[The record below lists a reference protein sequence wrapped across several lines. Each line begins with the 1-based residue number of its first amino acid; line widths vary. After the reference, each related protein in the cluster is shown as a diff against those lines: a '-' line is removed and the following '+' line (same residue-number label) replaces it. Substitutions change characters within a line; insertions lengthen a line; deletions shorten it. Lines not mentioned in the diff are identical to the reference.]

1 MEKSV
6 LIKRLKNKFESKEKK
21 IKNYYK
27 KSYHT
32 YQFLKN
38 IADTKTLKPCKGEL
52 REYQLKLLDFAK
64 NWFED
69 FEKNDVKYF
78 LTSGNLLGAY
88 RNKGFIPWDDDIDI
102 GMIRDDFDK
111 LIEYLRKNCLEVD
124 VSEISYTK
132 RNRSFVINEFIK
144 KNPNVMSFA
153 IFPTHLQILQGDSMK
168 NLMTLDIHPY
178 DYYSDDYTEEE
189 IKKDINLIKRQ
200 KTKID
205 NFAELNKFLKE
216 LRLSN
221 NKIGVKSNKIYYG
234 YDNYD
239 ITFIPFTDWYRVD
252 DILPIKKV
260 DYENTQCCIPNKP
273 EKSLFINYGND
284 YMSMPKEIIFNSH
297 IGYRETCEVVK
308 HSLDKQLMLKK
319 LERKFRFSKEKKYK
333 ELYKET
339 KPLADLMLD
348 IVDIKTIKPCQEKHL
363 RQYQLDCVEFA
374 KKMTDFFDAH
384 NLEYFITSG
393 TLIGVVR
400 HGGFVPWDDDFDV
413 GMMRKDY
420 ERLKLIL
427 KENFKSIDISKISAS
442 KGNSIQVIDSALKNS
457 NGEILYYNG
466 PKYTQIYQGESFKNC
481 RLIEVFPHEYY
492 KDEYTLTEYKKY
504 MSTIK
509 NQLGLIDSWQ
519 DMTDFLNLEIANNK
533 NVADK
538 SSFIYYGVDSL
549 GSYIVNPTGPM
560 SQDMIFP
567 RQKVK
572 FEGYEFWAPNDPDGY
587 IRVQYPDYWN
597 FPSNFSIAPLLEIK
611 TKQKS

>member
-21 IKNYYK
+21 LKNYYK

-260 DYENTQCCIPNKP
+260 DYENTQCCVPNKP
-273 EKSLFINYGND
+273 EKSLLINYGND

-297 IGYRETCEVVK
+297 IGYRETCVVVK

-348 IVDIKTIKPCQEKHL
+348 IVDIKTIKPCQEKRL

-509 NQLGLIDSWQ
+509 NRLGLIDSWQ

-567 RQKVK
+567 RKKVK

>member
-6 LIKRLKNKFESKEKK
+6 LIKRLKNKFISKEEKFK
-21 IKNYYK
+21 DYYK

-38 IADTKTLKPCKGEL
+38 IADPKFLKPCKGEL
-52 REYQLKLLDFAK
+52 REYQLSLLSFAK
-64 NWFED
+64 TWFDE
-69 FEKNDVKYF
+69 FEKQGVKYF
-78 LTSGNLLGAY
+78 LISGNLLGAY

-124 VSEISYTK
+124 VSEISYSK

-153 IFPTHLQILQGDSMK
+153 IFPTHLQILKGDSMK

-205 NFAELNKFLKE
+205 NFADLNKYLKE

-239 ITFIPFTDWYRVD
+239 ITFIPFTDWYKVD

-260 DYENTQCCIPNKP
+260 DYENTQCCVPNKP
-273 EKSLFINYGND
+273 EKSLLINYGND

-308 HSLDKQLMLKK
+308 HSLDKQVMLKK
-319 LERKFRFSKEKKYK
+319 IERKFRFSKEKKYK
-333 ELYKET
+333 ELYKKT

-348 IVDIKTIKPCQEKHL
+348 IVDIKTIKPCQEKRL

-427 KENFKSIDISKISAS
+427 KENFKSIDISKISVS

-519 DMTDFLNLEIANNK
+519 DMTDFLNLEIKNNK

-567 RQKVK
+567 RKKVK

>member
-6 LIKRLKNKFESKEKK
+6 LIKK
-21 IKNYYK
+21 IKNKLKSKEEKYKDYYK

-32 YQFLKN
+32 YQFLKD
-38 IADTKTLKPCKGEL
+38 IADTKTLKPYKGEL
-52 REYQLKLLDFAK
+52 RDYQLKLLDFAE
-64 NWFED
+64 NWFEK
-69 FEKNDVKYF
+69 FERLDVKYF
-78 LTSGNLLGAY
+78 LISGNLLGAY

-102 GMIRDDFDK
+102 GMIRNDFDK
-111 LIEYLRKNCLEVD
+111 LIKHLQENCLEVD
-124 VSEISYTK
+124 VSEISYSK

-144 KNPNVMSFA
+144 KNPNKMSFA
-153 IFPTHLQILQGDSMK
+153 IFPTHLQILQGDNMK

-178 DYYSDDYTEEE
+178 DYYSDDYTDEE

-205 NFAELNKFLKE
+205 NFAELNKYLKE

-221 NKIGVKSNKIYYG
+221 NRIGVKSNKIYYG

-239 ITFIPFTDWYRVD
+239 ITFLPFTDWYKVD
-252 DILPIKKV
+252 EIFPVKKV
-260 DYENTQCCIPNKP
+260 DYEDTQCYIPNIP
-273 EKSLFINYGND
+273 EKSLLINYGKN
-284 YMSMPKEIIFNSH
+284 YMSMPKGITLNSH
-297 IGYRETCEVVK
+297 IGYREVCRVVK
-308 HSLDKQLMLKK
+308 LSIDKQVMLKK
-319 LERKFRFSKEKKYK
+319 IERKFRFSKEKKYK
-333 ELYKET
+333 ELYKKT

-348 IVDIKTIKPCQEKHL
+348 IVDIKTIKPCQEKRL

-420 ERLKLIL
+420 ERLKLVL
-427 KENFKSIDISKISAS
+427 KENFKSIDISKISVS

-538 SSFIYYGVDSL
+538 SSFIYY
-549 GSYIVNPTGPM
+549 YHTN
-560 SQDMIFP
+560 
-567 RQKVK
+567 
-572 FEGYEFWAPNDPDGY
+572 
-587 IRVQYPDYWN
+587 
-597 FPSNFSIAPLLEIK
+597 
-611 TKQKS
+611 KQCNNH

>member
-1 MEKSV
+1 MEKAV
-6 LIKRLKNKFESKEKK
+6 LIKKIKNKFISKEEKF
-21 IKNYYK
+21 KNYYK
-27 KSYHT
+27 KSYSI

-64 NWFED
+64 NCFEY
-69 FEKNDVKYF
+69 FEKINVKYF
-78 LTSGNLLGAY
+78 LTNGNLLGAY

-132 RNRSFVINEFIK
+132 RNRGFVINEFIK

-153 IFPTHLQILQGDSMK
+153 IFPTHLQILQGDNMK
-168 NLMTLDIHPY
+168 NLMTLDIHPF
-178 DYYSDDYTEEE
+178 DYYSDDYTDEE

-205 NFAELNKFLKE
+205 NFAELNKYLKE

-239 ITFIPFTDWYRVD
+239 ITFIPFTDWYKVD

-260 DYENTQCCIPNKP
+260 GYENTQCYVPNKP
-273 EKSLFINYGND
+273 EKILLIHYGKD
-284 YMSMPKEIIFNSH
+284 YMSMPKEIILNSH
-297 IGYRETCEVVK
+297 FNCRKIDEVVESSFERATIYK
-308 HSLDKQLMLKK
+308 ALKEKFNFFKRNKYKK
-319 LERKFRFSKEKKYK
+319 LYKK
-333 ELYKET
+333 T
-339 KPLADLMLD
+339 KSLADLMLN
-348 IVDIKTIKPCQEKHL
+348 IVDIKTVKPCQEKRL
-363 RQYQLDCVEFA
+363 RQFQLDCVEFA
-374 KKMTDFFDAH
+374 KKMTDFFDAN

-427 KENFKSIDISKISAS
+427 KEKFKPIDISKISVS
-442 KGNSIQVIDSALKNS
+442 KGNLIQVIDSALKNS

-466 PKYTQIYQGESFKNC
+466 PKYTQIYQGKSFKNC
-481 RLIEVFPHEYY
+481 RLIDVFPHEYY
-492 KDEYTLTEYKKY
+492 KNEYTLAEHKKY
-504 MSTIK
+504 MSQITAK
-509 NQLGLIDSWQ
+509 LESIDSWQ
-519 DMTDFLNLEIANNK
+519 DMTDFLNLERKNNK
-533 NVADK
+533 NVVEK

-567 RQKVK
+567 RKKVK

-587 IRVQYPDYWN
+587 IRVQYPDYWK
-597 FPSNFSIAPLLEIK
+597 FPSKFLIAPQLEIK
-611 TKQKS
+611 TKQKF

>member
-6 LIKRLKNKFESKEKK
+6 LIKRLKNKLKSKEEKL
-21 IKNYYK
+21 KNYYK

-52 REYQLKLLDFAK
+52 REYQLKILDFAK

-69 FEKNDVKYF
+69 FEKIDVKYF
-78 LTSGNLLGAY
+78 LISGNLLGAY

-124 VSEISYTK
+124 VSEISYSK

-153 IFPTHLQILQGDSMK
+153 IFPTHLQILQGDRMK

-205 NFAELNKFLKE
+205 NFAELNKYLKE

-239 ITFIPFTDWYRVD
+239 ITFIPFTDWYKAD
-252 DILPIKKV
+252 DILPTKKV
-260 DYENTQCCIPNKP
+260 DYENTQCCVPNKP
-273 EKSLFINYGND
+273 EKSLLINYGND

-308 HSLDKQLMLKK
+308 HSLDKQVMLKK
-319 LERKFRFSKEKKYK
+319 IERKFRFSKEKKYK
-333 ELYKET
+333 KLYKKT

-348 IVDIKTIKPCQEKHL
+348 IVDIKTIKPCQEKCL
-363 RQYQLDCVEFA
+363 RQYQLDCAEFA

-427 KENFKSIDISKISAS
+427 KENFKSIDISKISVS

-492 KDEYTLTEYKKY
+492 KDGYTLTEYKKY

-567 RQKVK
+567 RKKVK

>member
-1 MEKSV
+1 MEKAV
-6 LIKRLKNKFESKEKK
+6 LIKKIKNKFISKEEKF
-21 IKNYYK
+21 KNYYK
-27 KSYHT
+27 KSNSI

-64 NWFED
+64 NCFEY
-69 FEKNDVKYF
+69 FEKINVKYF

-102 GMIRDDFDK
+102 GMIRDNFDK

-239 ITFIPFTDWYRVD
+239 ITFIPFTDWYSVD

-260 DYENTQCCIPNKP
+260 DYENTQCCVPNKP
-273 EKSLFINYGND
+273 EKSLLINYGND

-348 IVDIKTIKPCQEKHL
+348 IVDIKTIKPCQEKRL

-420 ERLKLIL
+420 EKLKLIL

-587 IRVQYPDYWN
+587 IKVQYPDYWN

>member
-6 LIKRLKNKFESKEKK
+6 LIKRLKNKFISKEEKFK
-21 IKNYYK
+21 DYYK

-38 IADTKTLKPCKGEL
+38 IADPKFLKPCKGEL
-52 REYQLKLLDFAK
+52 REYQLSLLSFAK
-64 NWFED
+64 TWFDE
-69 FEKNDVKYF
+69 FEKQGVKYF
-78 LTSGNLLGAY
+78 LISGNLLGAY

-124 VSEISYTK
+124 VSEISYSK

-144 KNPNVMSFA
+144 KNPNKMSFA
-153 IFPTHLQILQGDSMK
+153 IFPTHLQILQGDNMK

-178 DYYSDDYTEEE
+178 DYYSDDYTEED

-205 NFAELNKFLKE
+205 NFAELNKYLKE

-239 ITFIPFTDWYRVD
+239 ITFLPFTDWYKAD
-252 DILPIKKV
+252 DILPVQKV
-260 DYENTQCCIPNKP
+260 DYENTQCYIPNKP
-273 EKSLFINYGND
+273 EKSLLINYGKD
-284 YMSMPKEIIFNSH
+284 YMSMPKEIKLNSH
-297 IGYRETCEVVK
+297 IGYREACNVVK
-308 HSLDKQLMLKK
+308 HSLDKQVMLKK
-319 LERKFRFSKEKKYK
+319 IERKFRFSKEKKYK
-333 ELYKET
+333 ELYKKT

-348 IVDIKTIKPCQEKHL
+348 IVDIKTIKPCQEKRL

-420 ERLKLIL
+420 EQLKLIL
-427 KENFKSIDISKISAS
+427 KKNFKPIDISKISVS

-519 DMTDFLNLEIANNK
+519 DMTDFLNLEIKNNK

-567 RQKVK
+567 RKKVK

>member
-144 KNPNVMSFA
+144 KNPNKMSFA

-205 NFAELNKFLKE
+205 NFAELNKYLKE

-221 NKIGVKSNKIYYG
+221 NKIGGKSNKIYYG

-239 ITFIPFTDWYRVD
+239 ITFIPFTDWYKAD
-252 DILPIKKV
+252 DILPVQKV

-273 EKSLFINYGND
+273 EKSLLINYGKD

-348 IVDIKTIKPCQEKHL
+348 IVDIKTIKPCQEKRL

-427 KENFKSIDISKISAS
+427 KENFKSIDISKISVS

-567 RQKVK
+567 RKKVK

-587 IRVQYPDYWN
+587 IKVQYPNYWN

-611 TKQKS
+611 TKQKF

>member
-64 NWFED
+64 KLFED
-69 FEKNDVKYF
+69 FEKIDVKYF

-239 ITFIPFTDWYRVD
+239 ITFIPFTDWYKVD

-260 DYENTQCCIPNKP
+260 DYENTQCCVPNKP
-273 EKSLFINYGND
+273 EKSLLINYGND

-567 RQKVK
+567 RKKVK

-587 IRVQYPDYWN
+587 IRVQYPDYWS

>member
-1 MEKSV
+1 
-6 LIKRLKNKFESKEKK
+6 
-21 IKNYYK
+21 
-27 KSYHT
+27 
-32 YQFLKN
+32 
-38 IADTKTLKPCKGEL
+38 
-52 REYQLKLLDFAK
+52 
-64 NWFED
+64 
-69 FEKNDVKYF
+69 
-78 LTSGNLLGAY
+78 
-88 RNKGFIPWDDDIDI
+88 
-102 GMIRDDFDK
+102 
-111 LIEYLRKNCLEVD
+111 
-124 VSEISYTK
+124 
-132 RNRSFVINEFIK
+132 
-144 KNPNVMSFA
+144 
-153 IFPTHLQILQGDSMK
+153 
-168 NLMTLDIHPY
+168 
-178 DYYSDDYTEEE
+178 
-189 IKKDINLIKRQ
+189 
-200 KTKID
+200 
-205 NFAELNKFLKE
+205 
-216 LRLSN
+216 
-221 NKIGVKSNKIYYG
+221 
-234 YDNYD
+234 
-239 ITFIPFTDWYRVD
+239 
-252 DILPIKKV
+252 
-260 DYENTQCCIPNKP
+260 
-273 EKSLFINYGND
+273 
-284 YMSMPKEIIFNSH
+284 MPKEIIFNSH

-319 LERKFRFSKEKKYK
+319 IEKKFRFSKEKKYK
-333 ELYKET
+333 ELYKKT

-348 IVDIKTIKPCQEKHL
+348 IVDIKTIKPCQEKRL

-427 KENFKSIDISKISAS
+427 KENFKSIDISKISVS

-481 RLIEVFPHEYY
+481 SLIEVFPHEYY
-492 KDEYTLTEYKKY
+492 KDGYTLTEYKKY
-504 MSTIK
+504 MSKIK

-567 RQKVK
+567 RKKVK
-572 FEGYEFWAPNDPDGY
+572 FEDYEFWAPNDPDGY

>member
-6 LIKRLKNKFESKEKK
+6 LIKRLKNKLKSKEEKL
-21 IKNYYK
+21 KNYYK

-52 REYQLKLLDFAK
+52 REYQLKILDFAK

-69 FEKNDVKYF
+69 FEKIDVKYF
-78 LTSGNLLGAY
+78 LISGNLLGAY

-124 VSEISYTK
+124 VSEISYSK

-153 IFPTHLQILQGDSMK
+153 IFPTHLQILQGDNMK

-205 NFAELNKFLKE
+205 NFAELNKYLKE

-239 ITFIPFTDWYRVD
+239 ITFIPFTDWYKVD

-260 DYENTQCCIPNKP
+260 DYENTQCCVPNKP
-273 EKSLFINYGND
+273 EKSLLINYGND
-284 YMSMPKEIIFNSH
+284 YMSMPKEIKLNSH
-297 IGYRETCEVVK
+297 IGYREACNVVK
-308 HSLDKQLMLKK
+308 HSLDKQVMLKK
-319 LERKFRFSKEKKYK
+319 IERKFRFSKEKKYK
-333 ELYKET
+333 ELYKKT

-348 IVDIKTIKPCQEKHL
+348 IVDIKTIKPCQEKRL

-427 KENFKSIDISKISAS
+427 KENFKSIDISKISVS

-567 RQKVK
+567 RKKVK

>member
-21 IKNYYK
+21 LKNYYK

-64 NWFED
+64 NLFED
-69 FEKNDVKYF
+69 FEKIDVKYF

-260 DYENTQCCIPNKP
+260 DYENTQCCVPNKP
-273 EKSLFINYGND
+273 EKSLLINYGND

-348 IVDIKTIKPCQEKHL
+348 IVDIKTIKPCQEKRL

-427 KENFKSIDISKISAS
+427 KENFKSIDISKISVS

-509 NQLGLIDSWQ
+509 NRLGLIDSWQ
-519 DMTDFLNLEIANNK
+519 DMTDFLNLEITNNK

>member
-69 FEKNDVKYF
+69 FKKNDVKYF

-102 GMIRDDFDK
+102 GMIRDNFDK

-239 ITFIPFTDWYRVD
+239 ITFIPFTDWYSVD

-260 DYENTQCCIPNKP
+260 DYENTQCCVPNKP
-273 EKSLFINYGND
+273 EKSLLINYGND

-348 IVDIKTIKPCQEKHL
+348 IVDIKTIKPCQEKRL

-420 ERLKLIL
+420 EKLKLIL

-587 IRVQYPDYWN
+587 IKVQYPDYWN

>member
-6 LIKRLKNKFESKEKK
+6 LIKRLKNKFISKEEKFK
-21 IKNYYK
+21 DYYK

-38 IADTKTLKPCKGEL
+38 IADPKFLKPCKGEL
-52 REYQLKLLDFAK
+52 REYQLSLLSFAK
-64 NWFED
+64 TWFDE
-69 FEKNDVKYF
+69 FEKQGVKYF
-78 LTSGNLLGAY
+78 LISGNLLGAY

-124 VSEISYTK
+124 VSEISYSK

-153 IFPTHLQILQGDSMK
+153 IFPTHLQILKGDSMK

-205 NFAELNKFLKE
+205 NFAELNKYLKE

-239 ITFIPFTDWYRVD
+239 ITFIPFTDWYKVD

-260 DYENTQCCIPNKP
+260 DYENTQCCVPNKP
-273 EKSLFINYGND
+273 EKSLLINYGND

-308 HSLDKQLMLKK
+308 HSLDKQVMLKK
-319 LERKFRFSKEKKYK
+319 IERKFRFSKEKKYK
-333 ELYKET
+333 ELYKKT

-348 IVDIKTIKPCQEKHL
+348 IVDIKTIKPCQEKRL

-420 ERLKLIL
+420 EQLKLIL
-427 KENFKSIDISKISAS
+427 KENFKSIDISKISVS

-567 RQKVK
+567 RKKVK

>member
-21 IKNYYK
+21 LKNYYK

-64 NWFED
+64 NLFED
-69 FEKNDVKYF
+69 FEKIDVKYF

-144 KNPNVMSFA
+144 KNPNIMSFA

-260 DYENTQCCIPNKP
+260 DYENTQCCVPNKP
-273 EKSLFINYGND
+273 EKSLLINYGND

-348 IVDIKTIKPCQEKHL
+348 IVDIKTIKPCQEKRL

-427 KENFKSIDISKISAS
+427 KENFKSIDISKISVS

-509 NQLGLIDSWQ
+509 NRLGLIDSWQ
-519 DMTDFLNLEIANNK
+519 DMTDFLNLEITNNK

>member
-32 YQFLKN
+32 YQFLKS

-64 NWFED
+64 KMFED
-69 FEKNDVKYF
+69 FEKIDVKYF

-124 VSEISYTK
+124 VSEISYSK

-205 NFAELNKFLKE
+205 NFAELNKYLKE

-239 ITFIPFTDWYRVD
+239 ITFIPFTDWYKVD

-260 DYENTQCCIPNKP
+260 DYENIQCCVPNKP
-273 EKSLFINYGND
+273 EKSLLINYGND

-308 HSLDKQLMLKK
+308 HSLDKQVMLKK
-319 LERKFRFSKEKKYK
+319 IERKFRFSKEKKYK
-333 ELYKET
+333 ELYKKT

-348 IVDIKTIKPCQEKHL
+348 IVDIKTIKPCQEKRL

-427 KENFKSIDISKISAS
+427 KENFKSIDISKISVS

-492 KDEYTLTEYKKY
+492 KDGYTLTEYKKY

-567 RQKVK
+567 RKKVK

>member
-6 LIKRLKNKFESKEKK
+6 LIKSLKNKFESKEKK

-32 YQFLKN
+32 YQFLKS

-52 REYQLKLLDFAK
+52 REYQLKLLDFAEK
-64 NWFED
+64 LFED
-69 FEKNDVKYF
+69 FEKIDVKYF

-205 NFAELNKFLKE
+205 NFAELNKYLKE

-260 DYENTQCCIPNKP
+260 DYENTQCCVPNKP
-273 EKSLFINYGND
+273 EKSLLINYGKD

-348 IVDIKTIKPCQEKHL
+348 IVDIKTIKPCQEKRL
-363 RQYQLDCVEFA
+363 RQYQLDCVDFA

>member
-21 IKNYYK
+21 LKNYYK

-124 VSEISYTK
+124 VSEISYIK

-260 DYENTQCCIPNKP
+260 DYENTQCCVPNKP
-273 EKSLFINYGND
+273 EKSLLINYGND

-297 IGYRETCEVVK
+297 IGYRETCVVVK

-348 IVDIKTIKPCQEKHL
+348 IVDIKTIKPCQEKRL

-567 RQKVK
+567 RKKVK

>member
-6 LIKRLKNKFESKEKK
+6 LIKRLKNKFISKEEKL
-21 IKNYYK
+21 KNYYK

-38 IADTKTLKPCKGEL
+38 IADTRFLKPCKGEL
-52 REYQLKLLDFAK
+52 REYQLNLLNFAK

-69 FEKNDVKYF
+69 FEKIGVKYF

-144 KNPNVMSFA
+144 KNPNKMSFA
-153 IFPTHLQILQGDSMK
+153 IFPTHLQILQGDCMK
-168 NLMTLDIHPY
+168 NLVTLDIHPY

-189 IKKDINLIKRQ
+189 IKKDINLIKHQ

-205 NFAELNKFLKE
+205 NFAELNKYLKE
-216 LRLSN
+216 LRLGN

-239 ITFIPFTDWYRVD
+239 ITFIPFTDWYKAD
-252 DILPIKKV
+252 DILPVQKV
-260 DYENTQCCIPNKP
+260 DYENTQCYIPNNP
-273 EKSLFINYGND
+273 EKSLLINYGKD

-297 IGYRETCEVVK
+297 IDYRETCEVVK

-333 ELYKET
+333 ELYKQT

-348 IVDIKTIKPCQEKHL
+348 VVDIKTIKPCQEKRL

-427 KENFKSIDISKISAS
+427 KKNFKSIDISKISVS

-466 PKYTQIYQGESFKNC
+466 PKYTQIYQGESFKDC

-492 KDEYTLTEYKKY
+492 KDEYTLAEYKKY
-504 MSTIK
+504 MSKIK

-519 DMTDFLNLEIANNK
+519 DMTDFLNLEIKNNK

-567 RQKVK
+567 RKKVK

-587 IRVQYPDYWN
+587 IKVQYPNYWN

>member
-1 MEKSV
+1 M
-6 LIKRLKNKFESKEKK
+6 
-21 IKNYYK
+21 
-27 KSYHT
+27 
-32 YQFLKN
+32 N
-38 IADTKTLKPCKGEL
+38 I
-52 REYQLKLLDFAK
+52 
-64 NWFED
+64 
-69 FEKNDVKYF
+69 
-78 LTSGNLLGAY
+78 S
-88 RNKGFIPWDDDIDI
+88 
-102 GMIRDDFDK
+102 M
-111 LIEYLRKNCLEVD
+111 
-124 VSEISYTK
+124 STK

-144 KNPNVMSFA
+144 KNPNKMSFA

-205 NFAELNKFLKE
+205 NFAELNKYLKE

-221 NKIGVKSNKIYYG
+221 NRIGVKSNKIYYG

-239 ITFIPFTDWYRVD
+239 ITFIPFTDWYKAD

-260 DYENTQCCIPNKP
+260 DYENTQCCVPNNP
-273 EKSLFINYGND
+273 EKSLLINYGKD

-308 HSLDKQLMLKK
+308 HSLDKQVMLKK

-348 IVDIKTIKPCQEKHL
+348 IVDIKTIKPCQEKRL
-363 RQYQLDCVEFA
+363 RQYQLDCIEFA

-420 ERLKLIL
+420 EKLKLIL

-504 MSTIK
+504 MSKIK

-519 DMTDFLNLEIANNK
+519 DMTDFLNLERKNNK
-533 NVADK
+533 NIVEK

-587 IRVQYPDYWN
+587 IKVQYPNYWE

-611 TKQKS
+611 TKQKF

>member
-38 IADTKTLKPCKGEL
+38 IADTRFLKPCKGEL

-64 NWFED
+64 KMFED
-69 FEKNDVKYF
+69 FEKIDVKYF

-124 VSEISYTK
+124 VSEISYSK

-189 IKKDINLIKRQ
+189 IKKNINLIKRQ

-205 NFAELNKFLKE
+205 NFAELNKYLKE

-239 ITFIPFTDWYRVD
+239 ITFIPFTDWYKVD

-260 DYENTQCCIPNKP
+260 DYENIQCCVPNKP
-273 EKSLFINYGND
+273 EKSLLINYGND

-308 HSLDKQLMLKK
+308 HSLDKQVMLKK
-319 LERKFRFSKEKKYK
+319 IERKFRFSKEKKYK
-333 ELYKET
+333 ELYKKT

-348 IVDIKTIKPCQEKHL
+348 IVDIKTIKPCQEKRL

-427 KENFKSIDISKISAS
+427 KENFKSIDISKISVS

-492 KDEYTLTEYKKY
+492 KDGYTLTEYKKY

-567 RQKVK
+567 RKKVK

>member
-6 LIKRLKNKFESKEKK
+6 LIKRLKNKLKSKEEKL
-21 IKNYYK
+21 KNYYK

-38 IADTKTLKPCKGEL
+38 IADTRFLKPCKGEL
-52 REYQLKLLDFAK
+52 REYQLKILDFAK

-69 FEKNDVKYF
+69 FEKIDVKYF
-78 LTSGNLLGAY
+78 LISGNLLGAY

-124 VSEISYTK
+124 VSEISYSK

-205 NFAELNKFLKE
+205 NFAELNKYLKE

-260 DYENTQCCIPNKP
+260 DYENTQCCVPNKP
-273 EKSLFINYGND
+273 EKSLLINYGKD

-348 IVDIKTIKPCQEKHL
+348 IVDIKTIKPCQEKRL

-427 KENFKSIDISKISAS
+427 KENFKSIDISKISVS

-538 SSFIYYGVDSL
+538 SSFIYYGMDSL

-587 IRVQYPDYWN
+587 IRVQSPDYWK
-597 FPSNFSIAPLLEIK
+597 FPSKFLIAPQLEIK

>member
-21 IKNYYK
+21 LKNYYK

-64 NWFED
+64 NLFED
-69 FEKNDVKYF
+69 FEKIDIKYF

-260 DYENTQCCIPNKP
+260 DYENTQCCVPNKP
-273 EKSLFINYGND
+273 EKSLLINYGND

-348 IVDIKTIKPCQEKHL
+348 IVDIKTIKPCQEKRL

-427 KENFKSIDISKISAS
+427 KENFKSIDISKISVS

-509 NQLGLIDSWQ
+509 NRLGLIDSWQ
-519 DMTDFLNLEIANNK
+519 DMTDFLNLEITNNK

>member
-6 LIKRLKNKFESKEKK
+6 LIKRLKNKFISNEEKFK
-21 IKNYYK
+21 DYYK

-38 IADTKTLKPCKGEL
+38 IADPKFLKPCKGEL
-52 REYQLKLLDFAK
+52 REYQLSLLSFAK
-64 NWFED
+64 TWFDE
-69 FEKNDVKYF
+69 FEKQGVKYF
-78 LTSGNLLGAY
+78 LISGNLLGAY

-144 KNPNVMSFA
+144 KNPNKMSFA
-153 IFPTHLQILQGDSMK
+153 IFPTHLQILQGDNMK

-178 DYYSDDYTEEE
+178 DYYSDDYTEED

-205 NFAELNKFLKE
+205 NFAELNKYLKE

-239 ITFIPFTDWYRVD
+239 ITFIPFTDWYKAD

-260 DYENTQCCIPNKP
+260 DYENTQCCVPNKP
-273 EKSLFINYGND
+273 EKSLLINYGND

-308 HSLDKQLMLKK
+308 HSLDKQVMLKK
-319 LERKFRFSKEKKYK
+319 IERKFRFSKEKKYK
-333 ELYKET
+333 ELYKKT

-348 IVDIKTIKPCQEKHL
+348 IVDIKTIKPCQEKRL

-533 NVADK
+533 NAADK

>member
-144 KNPNVMSFA
+144 KNPNKMSFA

-260 DYENTQCCIPNKP
+260 DYENTQCCVPNKP
-273 EKSLFINYGND
+273 EKSLLINYGND

-348 IVDIKTIKPCQEKHL
+348 IVDIKTIKPCQEKRL

>member
-144 KNPNVMSFA
+144 KNPNKMSFA

-260 DYENTQCCIPNKP
+260 DYENTQCCVPNKP
-273 EKSLFINYGND
+273 EKSLLINYGND

-297 IGYRETCEVVK
+297 IGYRETCVVVK

-348 IVDIKTIKPCQEKHL
+348 IVDIKTIKPCQEKRL

-509 NQLGLIDSWQ
+509 NRLGLIDSWQ

-567 RQKVK
+567 RKKVK

>member
-6 LIKRLKNKFESKEKK
+6 LIKRLKNKFISKEEKFK
-21 IKNYYK
+21 DYYK

-38 IADTKTLKPCKGEL
+38 IADPKFLKPCKGEL
-52 REYQLKLLDFAK
+52 REYQLSLLSFAK
-64 NWFED
+64 TWFDE
-69 FEKNDVKYF
+69 FEKQGVKYF
-78 LTSGNLLGAY
+78 LISGNLLGAY

-124 VSEISYTK
+124 VSEISYSK

-144 KNPNVMSFA
+144 KNPNKMSFA
-153 IFPTHLQILQGDSMK
+153 IFPTHLQILQGDNMK

-178 DYYSDDYTEEE
+178 DYYSDDYTDEE

-205 NFAELNKFLKE
+205 NFAELNKYLKE

-239 ITFIPFTDWYRVD
+239 ITFLPFTDWYKVD
-252 DILPIKKV
+252 EIFPVKKV
-260 DYENTQCCIPNKP
+260 DYEDTQCCVPNKP
-273 EKSLFINYGND
+273 EKSLLINYGND

-308 HSLDKQLMLKK
+308 HSLDKQVMLKK
-319 LERKFRFSKEKKYK
+319 IERKFRFSKEKKYK
-333 ELYKET
+333 ELYKKT

-348 IVDIKTIKPCQEKHL
+348 IVDIKTIKPCQEKRL

-427 KENFKSIDISKISAS
+427 KENFKSIDISKISVS
-442 KGNSIQVIDSALKNS
+442 KGNLIQVIDSAEL
-457 NGEILYYNG
+457 L
-466 PKYTQIYQGESFKNC
+466 
-481 RLIEVFPHEYY
+481 
-492 KDEYTLTEYKKY
+492 
-504 MSTIK
+504 
-509 NQLGLIDSWQ
+509 
-519 DMTDFLNLEIANNK
+519 
-533 NVADK
+533 
-538 SSFIYYGVDSL
+538 
-549 GSYIVNPTGPM
+549 
-560 SQDMIFP
+560 
-567 RQKVK
+567 
-572 FEGYEFWAPNDPDGY
+572 
-587 IRVQYPDYWN
+587 VQYSYCDLGAVVN
-597 FPSNFSIAPLLEIK
+597 IAQIFVFKSCFCDKFLKCQKFTFFPVRIIK
-611 TKQKS
+611 VFVKYNNGSRLYIIFEKFKHSFCG